1 MASDKSTFPVWVG
14 SLDEAVNEKELRKT
28 FAKFGNVSSVKLMTD
43 PTTGKSKRFGWVNFY
58 SRVSAEEAAVKLAGC
73 SLRGSVIKTSGPAEL
88 ERRDKKGLFSPP
100 KTNFRPFTDCSF
112 FIQGKVCKKGAAV
125 S

>member
-88 ERRDKKGLFSPP
+88 EKKGLFSPP